1 MKKLLCLFI
10 LVLTLSNG
18 HAQRVYDA
26 RIGGK
31 EILTP
36 LPNKEPRINGPKVY
50 GARPGK
56 EFVFRIPCQGERP
69 MKFEIVG
76 LTNQLILDTDKGIIT
91 GNVPEGKGEYPMRI
105 TASNKYGKVS
115 REFKLVV
122 GDKLALTPPT
132 GWNSWG
138 GHMLMVT
145 DGIMRKTA
153 DVFVEKGFADVGFQY
168 ISIDDCW
175 MKTSKESFEAR
186 KDYKKKQHEGFSFDG
201 LVGEV
206 RNTEGNVIPNSN
218 FPDMKA
224 MTDYIH
230 SFGLKAGIYSSPG
243 PYTCQNFEGSL
254 GYEKRDADQYAN
266 WGFDLLKYDLCS
278 GNSCLKCIRNINE
291 SYPQSALWQPMATY
305 LSLQDRDILFNLCQY
320 GFEDPWTWAPDLGI
334 STWRTGGDLNHHV
347 ENYFKEALRIST
359 ELRAYSKPGQWNDP
373 DFMYI
378 HKLRDFR
385 KMVDPSQEI
394 ALNTNQR
401 YQYVTLWSV
410 ICAPF
415 FFSCDINEIDEFTIR
430 LLANAGVMNIN
441 QDALGHVAETIK
453 NKNDEVIMLKRLA
466 DGSKALAVFNTSA
479 VDEKVIDFD
488 LKTMGLN
495 SSIQVYDVWRQDDL
509 GTVAER
515 MSIRLSPNGVGLF
528 ILKQ

>member
-1 MKKLLCLFI
+1 MKNSLCLF
-10 LVLTLSNG
+10 VLLITLSNI
-18 HAQRVYDA
+18 HAQKVYDA
-26 RIGGK
+26 RIGEN
-31 EILTP
+31 EIIIP
-36 LPNKEPRINGPKVY
+36 LPNNEPKINGPKVY
-50 GARPGK
+50 GVRPNK
-56 EFVFRIPCQGERP
+56 DFVYRIPCQGERP
-69 MKFEIVG
+69 ITFEIVG
-76 LTNQLILDTDKGIIT
+76 LPNSLMLDTVKGIIT
-91 GNVPEGKGEYPMRI
+91 GIVPEELGEYQMQVI
-105 TASNKYGKVS
+105 ALNKYGKVS

-122 GDKLALTPPT
+122 GENIALTPPT

-138 GHMLMVT
+138 GHMLLIT
-145 DGIMRKTA
+145 DDIIRKTA

-175 MKTSKESFEAR
+175 MKTSKESFDAR
-186 KDYKKKQHEGFSFDG
+186 NDFKKEQHEGFSFDG

-206 RNTEGNVIPNSN
+206 RNADGSVITNKN

-278 GNSCLKCIRNINE
+278 GNSCLKCIKSLTD

-305 LSLQDRDILFNLCQY
+305 LSLQNRDILFNLCQY
-320 GFEDPWTWAPDLGI
+320 GQENPWIWAPDLGI
-334 STWRTGGDLNHHV
+334 ATWRIGGDLNHHV
-347 ENYFKEALRIST
+347 ENYFKNALRIST

-385 KMVDPSQEI
+385 KMVNPSQEI
-394 ALNTNQR
+394 PLNTNQR

-430 LLANAGVMNIN
+430 LLTNAGVMNIN
-441 QDALGHVAETIK
+441 QDELGHVAETIK
-453 NKNDEVIMLKRLA
+453 NENDEVIMLKNMA
-466 DGSKALAVFNTSA
+466 DGSKVLAVFNNNA
-479 VDEKVIDFD
+479 VDEKVIDFNFKTFG
-488 LKTMGLN
+488 LKN
-495 SSIQVYDVWRQDDL
+495 KIEFYDVWRRENL
-509 GTVAER
+509 STMTEKI
-515 MSIRLSPNGVGLF
+515 SIRLSPNGVGLF
-528 ILKQ
+528 ILK